1 MCVSVYRGRG
11 PGTAGG
17 PDHNPA
23 SSIERMQLERSM
35 HDQFLSNTYL
45 VGQEGGEA
53 FFVDAGGP
61 VGPLIHAA
69 ERHEMTAT
77 HVLLTHRHH
86 DHVAELAKLT
96 ERWPQMAVLAPP

>member
-1 MCVSVYRGRG
+1 MSSGMA
-11 PGTAGG
+11 PK
-17 PDHNPA
+17 PSPA
-23 SSIERMQLERSM
+23 RMGAMLLERSM
-35 HDQFLSNTYL
+35 HPQFLSNTYL
-45 VGQEGGEA
+45 VGQEGGEG

-69 ERHEMTAT
+69 ERHEMTPT

-96 ERWPQMAVLAPP
+96 ERWPQMAVLAHPDERVD